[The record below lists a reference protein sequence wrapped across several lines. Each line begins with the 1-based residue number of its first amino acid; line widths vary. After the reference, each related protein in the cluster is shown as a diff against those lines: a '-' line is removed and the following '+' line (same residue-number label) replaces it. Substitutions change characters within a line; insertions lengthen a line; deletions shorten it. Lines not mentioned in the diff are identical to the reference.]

1 MVKDV
6 IEILNQAN
14 KVDNWSINLV
24 KIHRSKRDG
33 VNYLVEELSDFDG
46 NGILKTVKEIVQLY
60 SNGEKSS
67 VYNIMEEYNSNTILN
82 VIYKM
87 KVTNDIIKEAYELFT
102 NALANPDTESDP
114 TKNKY
119 DCYVLKSSIEKDEE
133 DIPVKFIFMNN
144 PIKILKNKYIKVGD
158 KYKEITDNIIGLSL
172 NIDMLTYGDTI
183 YFFNNSGEKLFNMER
198 AYKKICQDKIEE
210 IKNMEIVTDIEIF
223 INVANSGHN
232 PRKFISFN
240 KENLELLKDNKMKK
254 NISEQFNIPL
264 INGKF
269 DTLNNEVSEKLI
281 KLLCGKG
288 KIDPFNNKPV
298 EVAGAKEWK

>member
-1 MVKDV
+1 MVKDI

-24 KIHRSKRDG
+24 KIHISKRDG

-67 VYNIMEEYNSNTILN
+67 VYNIMEEYDSNTISN

-87 KVTNDIIKEAYELFT
+87 KITNDIIKEAYDLFT
-102 NALANPDTESDP
+102 NALANPDTESNP

-119 DCYVLKSSIEKDEE
+119 DCYVLKSSIEKDGE

-144 PIKILKNKYIKVGD
+144 PIKILKNKFIKVGD
-158 KYKEITDNIIGLSL
+158 KYKEITDNVIGLSL

-210 IKNMEIVTDIEIF
+210 IKDMEIVTDIEIF
-223 INVANSGHN
+223 MNVASSGHN

-240 KENLELLKDNKMKK
+240 KENLELLKDNKMKN

-269 DTLNNEVSEKLI
+269 DTSNNEVSEKLI

-298 EVAGAKEWK
+298 EVASAKEWK